1 MIERRMC
8 VRAIGVVQCVSRL
21 LVVSD
26 RKKVVWS
33 IISVKYSM
41 LVDC

>member
-1 MIERRMC
+1 M
-8 VRAIGVVQCVSRL
+8 VRAIGEVQYVSRL

-26 RKKVVWS
+26 RKKEVWS
-33 IISVKYSM
+33 GLSVKYSM

>member
-1 MIERRMC
+1 M
-8 VRAIGVVQCVSRL
+8 VRAIGVVQYVSRS

-26 RKKVVWS
+26 RKKEVWS
-33 IISVKYSM
+33 GLSAKYSM